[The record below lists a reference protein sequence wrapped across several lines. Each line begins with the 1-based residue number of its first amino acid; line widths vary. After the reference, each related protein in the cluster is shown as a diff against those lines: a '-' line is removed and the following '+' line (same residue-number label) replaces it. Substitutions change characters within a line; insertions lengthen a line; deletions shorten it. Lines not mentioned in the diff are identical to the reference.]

1 MGRASVHNYKQ
12 VKRFCVFSHEELI
25 CKMAADADNLDLTI
39 AVETHKELLAI
50 VDQERKSR
58 KKLLEHVSK
67 LVVIEPHCN

>member
-1 MGRASVHNYKQ
+1 
-12 VKRFCVFSHEELI
+12 
-25 CKMAADADNLDLTI
+25 MAADADNLDLTI